1 METTRTAQELQDDAR
16 LVYGGSLNDLAALA
30 TKYNV
35 STTRTKMIAAGEIDT
50 STYAGIGIASFPTKS
65 DQKEIRSKLY
75 ATIKGQMR

>member
-1 METTRTAQELQDDAR
+1 MTTQELQNDAK
-16 LVYGGSLNDLAALA
+16 LVYNGNLNDLAALA

-50 STYAGIGIASFPTKS
+50 AIYAGIGIASFPSKS
-65 DQKEIRSKLY
+65 DQKEIRTKLY